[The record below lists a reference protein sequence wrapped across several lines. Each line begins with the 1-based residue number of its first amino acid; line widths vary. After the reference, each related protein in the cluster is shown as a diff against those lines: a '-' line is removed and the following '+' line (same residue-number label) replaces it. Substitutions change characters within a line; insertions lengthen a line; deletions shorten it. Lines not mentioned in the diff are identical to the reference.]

1 MFNVWL
7 AFLNLENMYGTTASL
22 EAALKRCLAAH
33 SPKKVLLE
41 MAKIYD
47 ATNKQELAV
56 AMHERVVKEFSSA
69 CKAYTEYAMYHY
81 RRKQLSEARA
91 LLARGNSRLPERKS

>member
-1 MFNVWL
+1 MLSITIFV
-7 AFLNLENMYGTTASL
+7 SL
-22 EAALKRCLAAH
+22 VQHC
-33 SPKKVLLE
+33 S
-41 MAKIYD
+41 
-47 ATNKQELAV
+47 
-56 AMHERVVKEFSSA
+56 EFSSA